1 MKAHV
6 EDLDEMKAMFGTN
19 YYANYGYS
27 SADMT
32 WNEFLYL
39 AFSLES
45 ETDVIENMFVIPSI
59 QNEIMHEQ
67 IDYADST
74 AYMQDQIFRYYSLNV
89 NHVLLYLDFDYD
101 FAPDDFE
108 EYRDSLE
115 GQDAIDFQ
123 ALLVDFQNT
132 ILGKVNDDEMSFT
145 EVVTEY
151 SKALLTD
158 ETSEWS
164 QFKQAGLF
172 ILTESLGEIGQATD
186 AALDDAFVDSLS
198 RMYNVYMKLDDVTEY
213 NDDQITISEFG
224 VHYISATEGT
234 NFDMLS
240 AEFTDTEEDG
250 DPENDGIMPTLEQV
264 ELYIEIKYAASTE
277 TNTTAMFHD
286 DDVYAA
292 VDYYYG
298 PIYQSYMSQTA
309 FGAYMAQYIIE
320 NSGTYETDNTMKMA
334 QLAAIAETLY
344 KVNYPDLFGTE

>member
-1 MKAHV
+1 
-6 EDLDEMKAMFGTN
+6 MKAMFGTN

-198 RMYNVYMKLDDVTEY
+198 RMYNVYMKFRNYFLKTSFFFRKP
-213 NDDQITISEFG
+213 I
-224 VHYISATEGT
+224 
-234 NFDMLS
+234 
-240 AEFTDTEEDG
+240 
-250 DPENDGIMPTLEQV
+250 
-264 ELYIEIKYAASTE
+264 
-277 TNTTAMFHD
+277 
-286 DDVYAA
+286 
-292 VDYYYG
+292 YYY
-298 PIYQSYMSQTA
+298 
-309 FGAYMAQYIIE
+309 F
-320 NSGTYETDNTMKMA
+320 
-334 QLAAIAETLY
+334 
-344 KVNYPDLFGTE
+344 